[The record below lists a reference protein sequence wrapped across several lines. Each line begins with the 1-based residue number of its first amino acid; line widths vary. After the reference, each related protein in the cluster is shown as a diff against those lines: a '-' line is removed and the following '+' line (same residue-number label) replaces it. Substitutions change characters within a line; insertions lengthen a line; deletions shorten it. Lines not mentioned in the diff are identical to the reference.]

1 MLQTKKNFWGKR
13 PGFDFGDIL
22 HIGVNTAFVA
32 VVYALVA
39 YWSLPTLAIGLIFLG
54 KWRTF
59 AVQPRFWLPNIK
71 ANLVDFIVGISSV
84 LLIHQSSYTWLG
96 ILWAV
101 LYIGW
106 LLFVKPRDS
115 SLFVGL
121 QAFWAQF
128 IGLLVLF
135 MIPTAVKTPLL
146 TIVLI
151 WLIAWSA
158 ARHFFSNYDE
168 SQYKSMALIWGLL
181 VSQLAWIMLH
191 WVQYYTLLD
200 TKIATLP
207 IIVTI
212 LSASIGS
219 MYHSY
224 KNEAL
229 QRSVVVENSIFAG
242 ALLAVVLVTAG
253 WVAKL

>member
-1 MLQTKKNFWGKR
+1 M
-13 PGFDFGDIL
+13 
-22 HIGVNTAFVA
+22 HIGVNAAFVA

-168 SQYKSMALIWGLL
+168 SQYKSMALIWGL
-181 VSQLAWIMLH
+181 
-191 WVQYYTLLD
+191 YYTLLD

>member
-1 MLQTKKNFWGKR
+1 MQKVLYFQCFKQQYKWYNGQVMLQTKKNFWGKR
-13 PGFDFGDIL
+13 PGFDVGDIL
-22 HIGVNTAFVA
+22 HIGVNAAFVA

-158 ARHFFSNYDE
+158 ARHF
-168 SQYKSMALIWGLL
+168 MAQFGPALKLPWTKLEAPELTEGLI
-181 VSQLAWIMLH
+181 
-191 WVQYYTLLD
+191 D
-200 TKIATLP
+200 
-207 IIVTI
+207 
-212 LSASIGS
+212 
-219 MYHSY
+219 
-224 KNEAL
+224 
-229 QRSVVVENSIFAG
+229 SVVDGTSVQLGKHSIAELERYRDDC
-242 ALLAVVLVTAG
+242 LLAVQAAVKAT
-253 WVAKL
+253 KLKHGIALDE

>member
-1 MLQTKKNFWGKR
+1 MLYFQCFKQQYKWYNGQVMLQTKKNFWGKR
-13 PGFDFGDIL
+13 PGFDVGDIL
-22 HIGVNTAFVA
+22 HIGVNAAFVA

-151 WLIAWSA
+151 WL
-158 ARHFFSNYDE
+158 
-168 SQYKSMALIWGLL
+168 
-181 VSQLAWIMLH
+181 MLH